1 MNARI
6 ILDSLAQSGNMR
18 TLPHDRTA
26 ERILDFST
34 NDYLGLA
41 GRNDLRLRFM
51 DSEAAREALFTSSA
65 SRLLAATQSHYEGL
79 ENTLASLYD
88 REVLMFNS
96 GYHAN
101 SGLIPALTDRD
112 TVIIADRLVHA
123 SIIDGIMLS
132 KCEWTRFRHND
143 MEHLEKILE
152 TRCPGGKNALVIV
165 ESIYSMDGDSAPVE
179 ELISIKK
186 RHPALMLY
194 IDEAHALGVAGNRGL
209 GLAASSSCPEAF
221 DVIIGTL
228 GKAAASMGA
237 YAALSDE
244 LRRLAVNRC
253 RSLIFSTALPP
264 VNALWSTLMI
274 NTITTMDA
282 ERAHLTSLSRQLAD
296 GLSCITGRAYAP
308 SHIQPLI
315 VGDAKLAVE
324 LSQRLALE
332 GLKVLPIRTPTVP
345 PGTERLRMSLSA
357 AMSHDDVDLLLAAI
371 SKHLPPHEY
380 HLHKTR

>member
-1 MNARI
+1 MNARL
-6 ILDSLAQSGNMR
+6 ILDTLNRSGNLR

-26 ERILDFST
+26 EHILNFST

-41 GRNDLRLRFM
+41 ERDDIRLRFM
-51 DSEAAREALFTSSA
+51 NSEAAREALFTSSA
-65 SRLLAATQSHYEGL
+65 SRLLAATQSHYEEL
-79 ENTLASLYD
+79 ENSLAALYG

-101 SGLIPALTDRD
+101 SGLIPALTDKD
-112 TVIIADRLVHA
+112 TLIVADRLVHA

-143 MEHLEKILE
+143 MEHLEKILS
-152 TRCPGGKNALVIV
+152 TRRPDGKNALVIV

-179 ELISIKK
+179 ELIAIKK
-186 RHPALMLY
+186 RYPGLMLY
-194 IDEAHALGVAGNRGL
+194 IDEAHALGVAGDRGL
-209 GLAASSSCPEAF
+209 GLAASSSSPESF

-237 YAALSDE
+237 YAALSHD
-244 LRRLAVNRC
+244 LRELAVNRC

-282 ERAHLTSLSRQLAD
+282 EREHLASLGRQLAE
-296 GLSCITGRAYAP
+296 GLDRITGRPHTP

-315 VGDAKLAVE
+315 VGDARLAVE
-324 LSQRLALE
+324 LSQRLAEE

-357 AMSHDDVDLLLAAI
+357 AMSHDDVDRLLEAI
-371 SKHLPPHEY
+371 SKHL
-380 HLHKTR
+380 TR

>member
-1 MNARI
+1 MNARL
-6 ILDSLAQSGNMR
+6 ILDTLNRSGNLR

-26 ERILDFST
+26 EHILDFST

-41 GRNDLRLRFM
+41 ERDDIRLRFM
-51 DSEAAREALFTSSA
+51 NSEAAREALFTSSA
-65 SRLLAATQSHYEGL
+65 SRLLAATQSHYEEL
-79 ENTLASLYD
+79 ENSLAALYG

-101 SGLIPALTDRD
+101 SGLIPALTDKD
-112 TVIIADRLVHA
+112 TLIVADRLVHA

-143 MEHLEKILE
+143 MEHLEKILS
-152 TRCPGGKNALVIV
+152 TRRPDGKNALVIV

-179 ELISIKK
+179 ELIAIKK
-186 RHPALMLY
+186 RYPGLMLY
-194 IDEAHALGVAGNRGL
+194 IDEAHALGVAGDRGL
-209 GLAASSSCPEAF
+209 GLAASSSSPESF

-237 YAALSDE
+237 YAALSHD
-244 LRRLAVNRC
+244 LRELAVNRC

-282 ERAHLTSLSRQLAD
+282 EREHLASLGRQ
-296 GLSCITGRAYAP
+296 
-308 SHIQPLI
+308 
-315 VGDAKLAVE
+315 
-324 LSQRLALE
+324 
-332 GLKVLPIRTPTVP
+332 
-345 PGTERLRMSLSA
+345 LRMSLSA
-357 AMSHDDVDLLLAAI
+357 AMSHDDVDRLLEAI
-371 SKHLPPHEY
+371 SKHL
-380 HLHKTR
+380 TR